1 MHNNIKE
8 NDKDMTKYKN
18 LSKEQ
23 YYNYRDLLKNE
34 CIILVKFNNGTCQMM
49 SLLELSNLFKSK
61 QRQMRNDILN
71 ISTLVNAKEHNEIR
85 VHIHSDTHMKG
96 PVFERAKTEVKIINE
111 DIKQKDFMFV
121 SEKDERVFEDQ
132 LKEKDRKAYLEY
144 LSLKLLLLYSLK
156 TDVLLESCL
165 FKYIKGEGDT
175 YYLTDIQLYKKT
187 SAGRVWGEFKHTMEE
202 K

>member
-1 MHNNIKE
+1 M
-8 NDKDMTKYKN
+8 
-18 LSKEQ
+18 
-23 YYNYRDLLKNE
+23 
-34 CIILVKFNNGTCQMM
+34 
-49 SLLELSNLFKSK
+49 
-61 QRQMRNDILN
+61 
-71 ISTLVNAKEHNEIR
+71 
-85 VHIHSDTHMKG
+85 
-96 PVFERAKTEVKIINE
+96 KIINE

-121 SEKDERVFEDQ
+121 SEKDERAFEDQ

-144 LSLKLLLLYSLK
+144 VSLKLLLLYSLK

-187 SAGRVWGEFKHTMEE
+187 SAGRVWGEFKHAMEE